1 LLLYTFASP
10 FAVSTINGRKTS
22 RSFAWNRLVNV
33 GIGFGKNRGLRG
45 IRACTLNVV
54 ESGVDAYWTYDEK
67 TDNSKYVEV
76 RKDVV
81 KEGTGTMASA

>member
-1 LLLYTFASP
+1 M
-10 FAVSTINGRKTS
+10 
-22 RSFAWNRLVNV
+22 
-33 GIGFGKNRGLRG
+33 
-45 IRACTLNVV
+45 V

-81 KEGTGTMASA
+81 EERHRDDGECIDNYHRARKPERESDVSSVPYSEVVPASKDQFAEFHRSFDYSFYFP

>member
-1 LLLYTFASP
+1 
-10 FAVSTINGRKTS
+10 
-22 RSFAWNRLVNV
+22 
-33 GIGFGKNRGLRG
+33 
-45 IRACTLNVV
+45 VV